1 LNGPFRA
8 KYRTDT
14 TDVLFVMASDDVDWL
29 TKNFGDENDVVLT
42 STYSGQFEKRQPIF
56 DMAVLVQCNHSI
68 IR

>member
-1 LNGPFRA
+1 
-8 KYRTDT
+8 
-14 TDVLFVMASDDVDWL
+14 MASDDVDWL